1 MKYMINFLLAII
13 LTSIAYFIGGVIFKT
28 ELTIFQSFMIGLSVV
43 SLGAITEALHAPIG
57 VIIFVPFPVCRYV
70 FVMVIFTRILTHMV
84 SYLFGYVSYLH
95 NSSYDNEL
103 FFQISFFNSC
113 VEIIKMR

>member
-57 VIIFVPFPVCRYV
+57 VIIFVPFPVGMFLLWLFLQKSLHIWFLTYLV
-70 FVMVIFTRILTHMV
+70 TLVIYTILHMIMTDYSV
-84 SYLFGYVSYLH
+84 Y
-95 NSSYDNEL
+95 
-103 FFQISFFNSC
+103 
-113 VEIIKMR
+113 